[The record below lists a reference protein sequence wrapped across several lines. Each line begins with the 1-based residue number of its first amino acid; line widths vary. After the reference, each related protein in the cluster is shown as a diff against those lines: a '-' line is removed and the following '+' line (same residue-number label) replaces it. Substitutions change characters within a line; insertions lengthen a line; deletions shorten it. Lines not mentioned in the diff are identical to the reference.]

1 MHLEQKA
8 FCGICIRR
16 AAFTLIE
23 LLVVIAI
30 IAILAS
36 LVLPALSRAKASAR
50 TAICANN
57 IRQLGVASAVYATDL
72 GRFPDILEWLYPRR
86 GPADIAYGRL
96 YPYLKNKGVYLCPTD
111 KAELEKNKPSASPLL
126 VRQHSYGINCMMC
139 HAHDVTTVVSPSQ
152 TLMFV
157 EATNVAMNVV
167 ISPSPMAGLVS
178 APPFPPASLVPTGIA
193 FRHNRRGLLLFVDTH
208 VQKMNKKQ
216 FDSAQ
221 QLKRFWYPNNQT
233 DRSGGL

>member
-1 MHLEQKA
+1 MHLERKA
-8 FCGICIRR
+8 FCGIRIRR
-16 AAFTLIE
+16 TAFTLIE

-57 IRQLGVASAVYATDL
+57 IRQLGVASAVYASDL
-72 GRFPDILEWLYPRR
+72 GRFPDILEWLYPR
-86 GPADIAYGRL
+86 GGLADITRGRL
-96 YPYLKNKGVYLCPTD
+96 YPYVKNKVVYLCPTD
-111 KAELEKNKPSASPLL
+111 KAELERNKPATSPLL
-126 VRQHSYGINCMMC
+126 VRQNSYGINCMMC
-139 HAHDVTTVVSPSQ
+139 HAHDVTSVISPSQ

-157 EATNVAMNVV
+157 EATNVGQSAT
-167 ISPSPMAGLVS
+167 SLAGLVP
-178 APPFPPASLVPTGIA
+178 APPPPPAVPSLLPTGIA
-193 FRHNRRGLLLFVDTH
+193 YRHNQRGLLLFVDTH

-216 FDSAQ
+216 VEAASRFKQ
-221 QLKRFWYPNNQT
+221 FWYPNNQT